1 MDMEKRFARRFRC
14 KAVSDRVRKLDF
26 FATQTPYGMITRLA
40 QKRRRIGGEVAKSN
54 AISALASTELKNPT
68 ACDLGGAGRAWSA
81 LLSATFVE
89 LEFEHLGDDIGQP
102 VSGKIFEYP
111 FGDLTFQRSV
121 TSGRAHRV
129 TRSER
134 LIRASTHNNFFIGF
148 LLSGGVTLRQD
159 GHTAALQT
167 GDIAILDSTRV
178 YSIDVPRGFDA
189 LWVRTPRHRLEGRLR
204 NVSDIMASKI
214 DGHVGV
220 GHVASEMLRAALVEA
235 PRLYAPEA
243 NRVANNLLDLLGIAL
258 SRSPQVSASTPTSRS
273 AAMLRRVQESI
284 DSRLDDETLSPA
296 AIALANRVS
305 VRYMN
310 KLFRREGLSLARWIR
325 RRRLERCR
333 GDLEDPASSERQ
345 ISDIAY
351 SHGFKNISHFNRLF
365 RSQFGSAPG
374 AFRQRA

>member
-1 MDMEKRFARRFRC
+1 MVKR
-14 KAVSDRVRKLDF
+14 
-26 FATQTPYGMITRLA
+26 
-40 QKRRRIGGEVAKSN
+40 N
-54 AISALASTELKNPT
+54 AISALATTDFKKPMAYEL
-68 ACDLGGAGRAWSA
+68 GSAGRSWSA

-89 LEFEHLGDDIGQP
+89 LEFEQLGNDVGQP
-102 VSGKIFEYP
+102 VGGKIFEYP
-111 FGDLTFQRSV
+111 FGDLTFQRTL
-121 TSGRAHRV
+121 TSGQAHRV

-148 LLSGGVTLRQD
+148 LLSGGATLRQD

-178 YSIDVPRGFDA
+178 YSIDVPKGFDA
-189 LWVRTPRHRLEGRLR
+189 LWVRTPRHRLEGRLQ

-214 DGHVGV
+214 DGHIGV
-220 GHVASEMLRAALVEA
+220 GHVASEMLRAALAEA

-258 SRSPQVSASTPTSRS
+258 SRCPRVSVSTPTSRS
-273 AAMLRRVQESI
+273 AALLRRVQESI

-310 KLFRREGLSLARWIR
+310 KLFQREGQSLARWIR

-333 GDLEDPASSERQ
+333 SDLEDPASRKRQ

-374 AFRQRA
+374 VLRQRS